1 MEAQEFDFALTD
13 LETRVDRLRA
23 LYENWFRGY
32 EKSEPQVA
40 RKEVERKV
48 YAMRKELPRNTALR
62 FRYNQLYQR
71 YTTLSNYWQRTARQI
86 EEGTHR
92 LQLQRLRRAK
102 DREAP
107 DEHTAQTA
115 GDDEKKLE
123 RPRSF
128 ELDEADSVDID
139 SIFAEVMRDD
149 SRPAPAAQAA
159 VPQASLPAL
168 SLAPVEVTVQTARP
182 EPAPEG
188 VSPARPRVVGTF
200 SRPRLDS
207 DKASDPAKS
216 SAVPNTTPPAVP
228 DKRASAAQLP
238 LPPPRV
244 GTAPTLPAPPFK
256 VSLPA
261 TGADKSLVPAA
272 PSAQQPRPPAVAPRP
287 PAPPPATRASLGLS
301 ANPAEVAARVS
312 GASPQ
317 PAAVR
322 PPPPPVPARPAA
334 PAHAASVPATPAP
347 TFSDQRM
354 RRLYEEYSSAR
365 KRNNEADVRFEA
377 VAQSIKKMLPDLEKK
392 HAGKRIEFEVV
403 LKDGRV
409 GLKPKAV

>member
-32 EKSEPQVA
+32 EKTEPQVA

-71 YTTLSNYWQRTARQI
+71 YTTLSNYWQRTARQV

-102 DREAP
+102 EQGAT
-107 DEHTAQTA
+107 DENPVQALR
-115 GDDEKKLE
+115 DDEKKPE

-128 ELDEADSVDID
+128 ELDDADSVDID
-139 SIFAEVMRDD
+139 GIFAEVIRDD
-149 SRPAPAAQAA
+149 ARPAPGM
-159 VPQASLPAL
+159 LTD
-168 SLAPVEVTVQTARP
+168 APGDSRSGLTSPPIHIGVADTRP
-182 EPAPEG
+182 GPAPESA
-188 VSPARPRVVGTF
+188 SPARPRVVGTF
-200 SRPRLDS
+200 SRPRLEPA
-207 DKASDPAKS
+207 KASQSTEPTAQDPVQS
-216 SAVPNTTPPAVP
+216 
-228 DKRASAAQLP
+228 
-238 LPPPRV
+238 PRV
-244 GTAPTLPAPPFK
+244 GIAPTLPAPPFR
-256 VSLPA
+256 VSQPAARAEKPPATPDLPA
-261 TGADKSLVPAA
+261 AA
-272 PSAQQPRPPAVAPRP
+272 QGRPPAAAPRP
-287 PAPPPATRASLGLS
+287 PLPPAAARASLGLS
-301 ANPAEVAARVS
+301 SNPAEVAARVS
-312 GASPQ
+312 GALPQ
-317 PAAVR
+317 PPAVR
-322 PPPPPVPARPAA
+322 PPPPPIPARPA
-334 PAHAASVPATPAP
+334 PPPPSASASA
-347 TFSDQRM
+347 FSDQRM

-377 VAQSIKKMLPDLEKK
+377 VAQSIRKMLPDLEKK
-392 HAGKRIEFEVV
+392 HAGKRIDFEVV